1 MVLEAMACGLG
12 GSALHRPLVPHQQL
26 RQCVAA
32 PSHVALSMNVK
43 KSHRLRFAV
52 FASSAASSAA
62 SSVSESSVSGSSISK
77 PQWEVDLVSEI
88 AVSYEA
94 LRDKL
99 AAGEWEAADAE
110 TRRLLCVLAGDAAV
124 KRKWVY
130 YSEVQ
135 FIPVADFKTVDG
147 LWRAYSDNK
156 FGYSVQ
162 RRIWKNNDESWTV
175 FFAKVGWTRP
185 MAESRNSAY
194 KKFPLEF
201 MWDVA
206 DPTPLGHLPLT
217 NALRGTQLLE
227 KVLSHPAFDFAD
239 DEENLLLPD
248 TDSVFSQPS
257 QQQQQQSSSPQRGV
271 YSDADLSVDYG
282 F

>member
-1 MVLEAMACGLG
+1 MMSLEAVTCRMGVGVGIASGYAG
-12 GSALHRPLVPHQQL
+12 PLVRRQQPQQL
-26 RQCVAA
+26 VQVLSSLSVSPKLNTIFQRGHWRVAVAA
-32 PSHVALSMNVK
+32 ESS
-43 KSHRLRFAV
+43 
-52 FASSAASSAA
+52 ASSMSR
-62 SSVSESSVSGSSISK
+62 
-77 PQWEVDLVSEI
+77 PQQDVDLKSEVG
-88 AVSYEA
+88 VSYEM

-99 AAGEWEAADAE
+99 AAGEWEEADAE

-135 FIPVADFKTVDG
+135 FVPEADLKTIDG

-162 RRIWKNNDESWTV
+162 RRIWKNCNESWTV
-175 FFAKVGWTRP
+175 FFSKVGWTKP
-185 MAESRNSAY
+185 MADSRNSVY

-206 DPTPLGHLPLT
+206 DPTPRGHLPLT

-227 KVLSHPAFDFAD
+227 KLLSHPAFEFAD
-239 DEENLLLPD
+239 DEEKFLLPD
-248 TDSVFSQPS
+248 TDSVFSQS
-257 QQQQQQSSSPQRGV
+257 TQQQLQIPQGQRGV
-271 YSDADLSVDYG
+271 YTESDMSIDYG

>member
-1 MVLEAMACGLG
+1 MMSLEAVTSVAGSPSLLLG
-12 GSALHRPLVPHQQL
+12 RHAQRQ
-26 RQCVAA
+26 QCVQLVTLSE
-32 PSHVALSMNVK
+32 PS
-43 KSHRLRFAV
+43 RLRKFDKVRLAV
-52 FASSAASSAA
+52 ASSAAPSSAA
-62 SSVSESSVSGSSISK
+62 SVSRNTIQ
-77 PQWEVDLVSEI
+77 PQQEVELKSELG
-88 AVSYEA
+88 VSYEA

-110 TRRLLCVLAGDAAV
+110 TRRLLCVLAGEGAV

-135 FIPVADFKTVDG
+135 FIPEADFKTVDA

-162 RRIWKNNDESWTV
+162 RRIWKNVGESWTL
-175 FFAKVGWTRP
+175 FFQKVGWTRP
-185 MAESRNSAY
+185 MADSRNNAY

-201 MWDVA
+201 DWDVA

-227 KVLSHPAFDFAD
+227 KVLSHPAFEFAD
-239 DEENLLLPD
+239 DEEKLLLPD
-248 TDSVFSQPS
+248 TESVFSQPPQQAS
-257 QQQQQQSSSPQRGV
+257 QQPSQPGTYKEGRQV
-271 YSDADLSVDYG
+271 LTDEDLAVDYG